1 MASLTSLLGQGQL
14 ASLQILGGSRAT
26 TAVGQSS
33 RSRVVVMSAS
43 PCIKQRDVEPETS
56 GRRTMLMSTLLMAGS
71 LLAVGQSEAAMQ
83 KIEGGKRETQEAFT
97 RGITEPSNLSAAKSN
112 TIQESARSNA
122 QASGGVILGAAKDT
136 PRGAYRTSQTTDEKT
151 SEPGVTKM
159 SQPENLLKKRAEAA
173 GQ

>member
-1 MASLTSLLGQGQL
+1 MQ
-14 ASLQILGGSRAT
+14 
-26 TAVGQSS
+26 
-33 RSRVVVMSAS
+33 
-43 PCIKQRDVEPETS
+43 DVEPETS

-122 QASGGVILGAAKDT
+122 QVMNSAIATA
-136 PRGAYRTSQTTDEKT
+136 
-151 SEPGVTKM
+151 
-159 SQPENLLKKRAEAA
+159 
-173 GQ
+173 